1 MNSTQESRVILEN
14 SLRWVNNILAEVL
27 SNHAH
32 RFPETRAKLAQAVS
46 LIEEAKWSLFEESKN
61 V

>member
-1 MNSTQESRVILEN
+1 MDHKHDSKVILEN
-14 SLRWVNNILAEVL
+14 SLRWANNILAEVL